1 MQKRSLFSSEKKIEE
16 GRTII
21 SSIPTSQL
29 NEKLV
34 ESWDNLA
41 LAVPN
46 TDGGSNPN
54 KLFTNDEKQKVLLKE
69 IEQTIIE
76 AKSIE
81 DLNRADIL
89 LNMDLG
95 IGADGQ
101 SRGRLTDRKKMKYYY

>member
-1 MQKRSLFSSEKKIEE
+1 MQKKEVYFLLRKKIEE

-54 KLFTNDEKQKVLLKE
+54 KLFTNDEKQKVLLKR
-69 IEQTIIE
+69 
-76 AKSIE
+76 
-81 DLNRADIL
+81 NRT
-89 LNMDLG
+89 NN
-95 IGADGQ
+95 
-101 SRGRLTDRKKMKYYY
+101 Y

>member
-1 MQKRSLFSSEKKIEE
+1 MMK
-16 GRTII
+16 
-21 SSIPTSQL
+21 
-29 NEKLV
+29 
-34 ESWDNLA
+34 
-41 LAVPN
+41 
-46 TDGGSNPN
+46 N
-54 KLFTNDEKQKVLLKE
+54 KKVLLKE

-101 SRGRLTDRKKMKYYY
+101 SRGRLTDRKKR